1 MVPPIGSRLLK
12 DCRAVILASGP
23 GGRTGWVG
31 GWWGSKAKIWDLFR
45 PRKVIRAANQ
55 GSQQGTRE
63 ALAEGWLDIL
73 GFLSKQLTEI
83 P

>member
-1 MVPPIGSRLLK
+1 MVPPPIDSRLLK

-23 GGRTGWVG
+23 GGREG
-31 GWWGSKAKIWDLFR
+31 GKAKSWDLFR

-63 ALAEGWLDIL
+63 ALAKGWLDIP

-83 P
+83 PC